1 MYIQIHTYIYIYSPL
16 STSPFPR
23 QPGCVFGL
31 STWVPKE
38 EKLDHLCFSQGEER
52 SVIEPLGVQRQPGF
66 LRTIGHITSLP
77 SLLGNNYVFLLFLR
91 FLRLLQL
98 LQLLL
103 LLLLLVV
110 VVPAVVVL
118 LLLLLL
124 LVVQ

>member
-1 MYIQIHTYIYIYSPL
+1 
-16 STSPFPR
+16 
-23 QPGCVFGL
+23 
-31 STWVPKE
+31 VPKE

-103 LLLLLVV
+103 LLLVV

>member
-1 MYIQIHTYIYIYSPL
+1 M
-16 STSPFPR
+16 
-23 QPGCVFGL
+23 
-31 STWVPKE
+31 PKE

-98 LQLLL
+98 L